1 MSAIKGICKGF
12 KYISNIFVVKERE
25 MEIGNPTD
33 VKHVAHVGLD
43 SSSDTAPSWMNEFKT
58 GLDSTAKPIRK
69 SRVSNPTFI
78 STCSSQG
85 VDLSVGSQPA
95 TEMTRDR
102 SCTDLP
108 NITKKQKRKKK
119 NPSISKSPS
128 LKSSRISKTKYTQLA
143 PTTDFEM

>member
-1 MSAIKGICKGF
+1 
-12 KYISNIFVVKERE
+12 

-33 VKHVAHVGLD
+33 VKHVAHIGLD

-85 VDLSVGSQPA
+85 TFSLN
-95 TEMTRDR
+95 
-102 SCTDLP
+102 LP
-108 NITKKQKRKKK
+108 YFPLYIMNV
-119 NPSISKSPS
+119 SKMMNAWIIHN
-128 LKSSRISKTKYTQLA
+128 L
-143 PTTDFEM
+143 

>member
-12 KYISNIFVVKERE
+12 KYISNIFARVIVVVVVKERE

-33 VKHVAHVGLD
+33 VKHVAHIGLD
-43 SSSDTAPSWMNEFKT
+43 SSSDTAPS
-58 GLDSTAKPIRK
+58 
-69 SRVSNPTFI
+69 
-78 STCSSQG
+78 

>member
-1 MSAIKGICKGF
+1 
-12 KYISNIFVVKERE
+12 

-33 VKHVAHVGLD
+33 VKHVAHIGLD

-58 GLDSTAKPIRK
+58 GIDSTAKPIRK
-69 SRVSNPTFI
+69 SRECFQNDE
-78 STCSSQG
+78 CLDHSQPLIIIFVIG

>member
-1 MSAIKGICKGF
+1 
-12 KYISNIFVVKERE
+12 

-33 VKHVAHVGLD
+33 VKHVAHIGLD
-43 SSSDTAPSWMNEFKT
+43 SSSDTAPS
-58 GLDSTAKPIRK
+58 
-69 SRVSNPTFI
+69 
-78 STCSSQG
+78 

-119 NPSISKSPS
+119 NPSISKSLS
-128 LKSSRISKTKYTQLA
+128 LKSSRISKTKYIQLA